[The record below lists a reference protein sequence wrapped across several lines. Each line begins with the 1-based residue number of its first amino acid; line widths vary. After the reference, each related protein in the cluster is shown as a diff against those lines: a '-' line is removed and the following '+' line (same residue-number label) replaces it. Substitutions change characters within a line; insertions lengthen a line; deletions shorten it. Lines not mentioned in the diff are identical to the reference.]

1 MSDSVDG
8 EGETGTERDGSG
20 ERTTGSDGENGEQ
33 AAGSDVTATDDTDRE
48 SDPLFAEQD
57 PIFAR
62 KELLHVGHVPEENR
76 IVGRD
81 DEIRSVAEE
90 IGAVVRDDPPNNVM
104 IFGKTGTGK
113 SLVSRHVADRAKSA
127 ARSNDVDCGTVY
139 VDCSEADTET
149 RATRQIATD
158 LQEATGYDQ
167 RIPLR
172 GVGTMEYYQH
182 IWRILDRYYD
192 ALIVILDEIDKLTN
206 SNILMQFSRAR
217 EANKTDSYIGV
228 IGISNKIQYKETLD
242 ERIDSSFGH
251 RELFFHPYDATQLQE
266 IMRNRKDAFQPG
278 VLASGAIELCAA
290 LAAKKHGDA
299 RKAIDIL
306 KEAGELAR
314 RNGDSTVIDDH
325 IRRAQDIAEINRVEE
340 LTSGGTVHAKLA
352 LYSLASLIIT
362 GEEDTYSTRRVYER
376 YEQVCELVGYDSVT
390 ENGLYKQL
398 KEQAFLGVIESNKTG
413 GGRSQGS
420 YLLHRLVTDP
430 THIVKAVR
438 RDSSLRDLPPFDEL
452 ENVAANQEA
461 QTSQST
467 LGIE

>member
-1 MSDSVDG
+1 MPEQPEGSDS
-8 EGETGTERDGSG
+8 TG
-20 ERTTGSDGENGEQ
+20 
-33 AAGSDVTATDDTDRE
+33 
-48 SDPLFAEQD
+48 DPLFAHQD

-81 DEIRSVAEE
+81 TEIESVAEE
-90 IGAVVRDDPPNNVM
+90 IGAVVREDPPNNVM
-104 IFGKTGTGK
+104 IYGKTGTGK
-113 SLVSRHVADRAKSA
+113 SLVSRHVAGRAKSA
-127 ARSNDVDCGTVY
+127 ARSNGVRCNVVY

-149 RATRQIATD
+149 RATRQIAMT
-158 LQEATGYDQ
+158 LQRSTSYEQ
-167 RIPLR
+167 KIPHR

-182 IWRILDRYYD
+182 IWRILDEHFD
-192 ALIVILDEIDKLTN
+192 AVLLILDEIDKLAN
-206 SNILMQFSRAR
+206 SNILMQMSRAQ
-217 EANKTDSYIGV
+217 EAGKTSCYIGI
-228 IGISNKIQYKETLD
+228 IGISNKIQYKDSLD

-251 RELFFHPYDATQLQE
+251 RELFFHPYDATQLQD
-266 IMRNRKDAFQPG
+266 IMRNRTDAFQPG
-278 VLASGAIELCAA
+278 VLAAGAIELCAA

-314 RNGDSTVIDDH
+314 RSEDAKITDEH
-325 IRRAQDIAEINRVEE
+325 IQQAQNVAEINRIEE

-362 GEEDTYSTRRVYER
+362 GSKGSYSTREVYER
-376 YEQVCELVGYDSVT
+376 YTRMSGLAGYESVT

-420 YLLHRLVTDP
+420 YLLHRLVTNP
-430 THIVKAVR
+430 KHIVKAVR
-438 RDSSLRDLPPFDEL
+438 RDRGLQSLPSLDEL
-452 ENVAANQEA
+452 ENSTAGEQKEPS
-461 QTSQST
+461 QTTFELNS
-467 LGIE
+467 